1 MMKST
6 LNSNAIEADKQT
18 KWFASLRLDIEER
31 RSRSVLARNERL
43 GPIQV
48 QRPFP
53 QPHGGVHLYIL
64 HPPGGLAGGDQIEI
78 EMRACPQSRAL
89 LTTPSATKFYR
100 VDQQNLTQSQ
110 TTRIQCEDGSVFEWL
125 PLETIVFRGATPHM
139 ATYVDLASCKCFVGW
154 EIIALG
160 RTASGEQFDQ
170 GSIQSLWQISRDHR
184 LVHREN
190 FLVVDEAERYR
201 LSPWGLNEASVLGSM
216 FISDCPVDAMFD
228 EKLAALRAR
237 LEVML
242 RAQGDSR
249 GAMIEMTQKSE
260 VLIVRYL
267 GASSQ
272 ACRLLFNVAR
282 HYVLEMMGV
291 PADNARIW
299 TT

>member
-1 MMKST
+1 MQPTLSSKST
-6 LNSNAIEADKQT
+6 EAGQRAR
-18 KWFASLRLDIEER
+18 WLASLRLDIEER
-31 RSRSVLARNERL
+31 RARSVLARNERS

-64 HPPGGLAGGDQIEI
+64 HPPGGMVGGDRLDIQI
-78 EMRACPQSRAL
+78 RTGPQSRAL

-110 TTRIQCEDGSVFEWL
+110 TTRIQCDAGSIFEWL
-125 PLETIVFRGATPHM
+125 PQETIVFRGAMPHM

-160 RTASGEQFDQ
+160 RTASGEQFDR
-170 GSIQSLWQISRDHR
+170 GSVQSLWQISRDHR

-190 FLVVDEAERYR
+190 FLIADEAERYR
-201 LSPWGLNEASVLGSM
+201 SSPWGLNEASVLGSM

-228 EKLAALRAR
+228 ENLAALRAR

-249 GAMIEMTQKSE
+249 RAMIEMTQKSE

-299 TT
+299 NT